1 MNCPSRVDE
10 NFLHP
15 DWNQNPPF
23 LAPDITT
30 RQDLDGIANSREH
43 KYDELGSGNAIN
55 GSGDAFL
62 PQFYEHSD
70 KIDLPSPPRR
80 EGSPLKDVPN
90 SFKGQLTSRLE
101 LTTYG
106 LEPRLQSKPASSWSL
121 GSGIFFSLIN
131 GAMLCAH
138 YGLFSRSDNQT
149 LAKREFISYCPSP
162 YNLYHL
168 ILHTQPCPYLPR
180 HISSRKEIH
189 AMMDLEKTTTTFR
202 STSAQSLSFSSSLV
216 APVLFHSWL

>member
-10 NFLHP
+10 IFLHP

-23 LAPDITT
+23 LAPDLTT

-55 GSGDAFL
+55 GSGDGFL
-62 PQFYEHSD
+62 PQFYEHSE
-70 KIDLPSPPRR
+70 KIDLPSSPRR
-80 EGSPLKDVPN
+80 EGSPLKDVPT
-90 SFKGQLTSRLE
+90 SFKGQLTSRLK

-121 GSGIFFSLIN
+121 GSGIIFSVIN

-138 YGLFSRSDNQT
+138 YGLFSKP
-149 LAKREFISYCPSP
+149 AY
-162 YNLYHL
+162 
-168 ILHTQPCPYLPR
+168 
-180 HISSRKEIH
+180 
-189 AMMDLEKTTTTFR
+189 
-202 STSAQSLSFSSSLV
+202 QSLATRESICCC
-216 APVLFHSWL
+216 HST